1 MILKSELDS
10 LQAFFSIEK
19 DITLLCQLS
28 SIFPKLR
35 MRSARLQLASQ
46 LAPSEAPGRT
56 YRKYQYHQE
65 RFQSTRPLYHQA
77 VAGGLIKGQIPT
89 HLGGSGVSLI
99 EAAILLEEMYTVEP
113 AASLT
118 IFSTGLGLTPIN
130 LTGNPEHKEFLPPFL
145 SGESE
150 PSASLVFSE
159 PPGRAGSG
167 KRSYAAPQSLPSAR
181 HG

>member
-1 MILKSELDS
+1 MPIEFHLSQAKGKAAAGPLKN
-10 LQAFFSIEK
+10 AK
-19 DITLLCQLS
+19 
-28 SIFPKLR
+28 K
-35 MRSARLQLASQ
+35 
-46 LAPSEAPGRT
+46 T
-56 YRKYQYHQE
+56 YMKYQHHQE
-65 RFQSTRPLYHQA
+65 GFQLTQPLYHQA
-77 VAGGLIKGQIPT
+77 VAGGLIKCQIPT
-89 HLGGSGVSLI
+89 HLGVSGAFLI
-99 EAAILLEEMYTVEP
+99 EAAILLEEIYTVEP

-130 LTGNPEHKEFLPPFL
+130 LTGNPEHKEFSSPFL

-159 PPGRAGSG
+159 PPGGGGG